1 MSDGTTG
8 VDLNSEVSAPT
19 AADWSRVNAWRK
31 ETRARLLNER
41 VRLAGHFRRA
51 QSEEAKRRLV
61 QNVELQKFQTIGLYW
76 PIRGE
81 IDCRDIARAHVER
94 GGIVALPVVVERN
107 APVEFWRWRPGA
119 RMGRGLWDIPIPLE
133 REVVHPDAFIVPLIG
148 FDSACYRLGYGGGY
162 YDRTLA
168 AATKRPFCV
177 GIGYNSGALSTIYPQ
192 EHDIPLDAIV
202 SDRIL
207 IRRQPQ

>member
-1 MSDGTTG
+1 MGD
-8 VDLNSEVSAPT
+8 VALNSEMSMTPSAT
-19 AADWSRVNAWRK
+19 DWGSVNTWRK

-41 VRLAGHFRRA
+41 VGLAGHFRRA
-51 QSEEAKRRLV
+51 QSDEAKRRLV
-61 QNVELQKFQTIGLYW
+61 ENVDFRKFESIGLYW

-94 GGIVALPVVVERN
+94 GGIVALPVVVERG
-107 APVEFWRWRPGA
+107 APVEFWRWRPGT
-119 RMGRGLWDIPIPLE
+119 RMSRGLWDIPIPAE
-133 REVVHPDAFIVPLIG
+133 RDLVHPDALIVPLIG

-168 AATKRPFCV
+168 AAAKRPFCV
-177 GIGYNSGALSTIYPQ
+177 GLGYNSGALSTIYPQ
-192 EHDIPLDAIV
+192 THDIPLDAIV

-207 IRRQPQ
+207 IRTQAQ